1 MNGSVLLIGFTW
13 FPKGMTGPLGTGVR
27 GCMLIVAALTSVMLA
42 KIPDVVARAVA
53 ERSCLKVKKF
63 IFSSKMYS

>member
-1 MNGSVLLIGFTW
+1 
-13 FPKGMTGPLGTGVR
+13 
-27 GCMLIVAALTSVMLA
+27 LTSVMLA
-42 KIPDVVARAVA
+42 KIPAVVARAVA